1 MEKVIDDIQSGKFS
15 DDLEVEESEGY
26 KIVNE
31 FFEKKKSAFIT
42 ETETEVKELLEE
54 YL

>member
-15 DDLEVEESEGY
+15 EDLEIEESGGY

-31 FFEKKKSAFIT
+31 FFEKKKSAYIT
-42 ETETEVKELLEE
+42 VAEDRVKELLEE